1 MLRIQAAS
9 MWAAL
14 VLFSTS
20 PVQAAPATGHGIAI
34 ISGEF
39 GTLGT
44 KAKLDVSQRLQQIC
58 GTDGDRCEAFCSETS
73 FGLYDLGRKPICRVT
88 YRCPDGAT
96 RAIEAAREEPI
107 VLVCRD
113 ETDAE
118 AGALL
123 DATSPGQ

>member
-14 VLFSTS
+14 VLLSTS
-20 PVQAAPATGHGIAI
+20 PVRAAPATGQGIAI

-44 KAKLDVSQRLQQIC
+44 KAKLDIAQRLQQIC
-58 GTDGDRCEAFCSETS
+58 GSGGDRCEAFCSETS
-73 FGLYDLGRKPICRVT
+73 FGLYDLGRRPICRVT

-96 RAIEAAREEPI
+96 RAVEAAREEPI

-113 ETDAE
+113 EADAE
-118 AGALL
+118 PGALL
-123 DATSPGQ
+123 DAPSPGQ

>member
-1 MLRIQAAS
+1 MLRIQAAWK
-9 MWAAL
+9 WAAL
-14 VLFSTS
+14 VVFSAS
-20 PVQAAPATGHGIAI
+20 PLQAALLSGHGIAI

-44 KAKLDVSQRLQQIC
+44 KAKLDISQRLQQIC
-58 GTDGDRCEAFCSETS
+58 GLGGDRCEAFCSETS

-96 RAIEAAREEPI
+96 RAVEAAREEPI
-107 VLVCRD
+107 VLVCRN

-118 AGALL
+118 PGTML
-123 DATSPGQ
+123 DASSPGQ